1 MRTIKFRG
9 KSGYLWVFGNLQICK
24 LEGGGDLAYIIGYTE
39 TPSAAIVDISTIGQ
53 FTGLHDKNGKEIYE
67 GDVIRPVWTDYVGK
81 GKNKVPVLKFVENC
95 PPKVISYRDGAFG
108 YVNFEADEYS
118 EEEWLPILDYPCEVI
133 GNIHDNPEILNRQP

>member
-9 KSGYLWVFGNLQICK
+9 RSGNLWAYGNLHIVEHEK
-24 LEGGGDLAYIIGYTE
+24 YGDSAYIIGSGST
-39 TPSAAIVDISTIGQ
+39 TMVDISTIGQ
-53 FTGLHDKNGKEIYE
+53 FTGLQDQNCKDIYE
-67 GDVIRPVWTDYVGK
+67 GDIIKMVWTDYVGK

-133 GNIHDNPEILNRQP
+133 GNIHDNLDLLKK